1 MVLVKVLKRRDA
13 SSVVVAILVAMILFN
28 LVQTITAKW
37 AGSLSGLSN
46 NQYVSYMYP
55 GTGWK
60 GQYLYPVVYALLE
73 LLVLEVLGW
82 IYVLVA
88 SSMKKK

>member
-46 NQYVSYMYP
+46 NQYASYMSP

-82 IYVLVA
+82 IYVWA
-88 SSMKKK
+88 SSAFKK